1 MTYVCGF
8 SPQTNEM
15 QACGT
20 SSKVLW
26 KVKGKTGHSL
36 KLSISAFKIKK
47 LKTRRSQ
54 LPSHL
59 LGDHYIVLLYAYVE
73 RRKSFYNEIHSVVLD
88 LDYCRRYLKYCIH
101 TLPQT

>member
-47 LKTRRSQ
+47 LKTRPSQ

-59 LGDHYIVLLYAYVE
+59 LGDH
-73 RRKSFYNEIHSVVLD
+73 
-88 LDYCRRYLKYCIH
+88 
-101 TLPQT
+101 